1 MRFLPN
7 LRWVLLSLFFLT
19 ACHQPPQWNG
29 LDVSEILPDL
39 SFELIGSE
47 GKPVSASAYHGKST
61 LLFFGFTNCPGVC
74 PATLGQLSV
83 ALRELGDDAENI
95 QVLLVSVDPERDTPA
110 AMKEYTAR
118 FGPWLHGLTGPA
130 DRLKALNHAY
140 KVDFMAQQADE
151 DGNYE
156 VAHSGRVFAFDKTGR
171 CRVLLGDTAD
181 TASIVADLKLLVSE
195 SARL

>member
-1 MRFLPN
+1 MQSIVK
-7 LRWVLLSLFFLT
+7 LRWILLSMLLLS

-29 LDVSEILPDL
+29 LDVSDMLPDL
-39 SFELIGSE
+39 SFELTDSDGNT
-47 GKPVSASAYHGKST
+47 VNASAYHGKTT

-83 ALRELGDDAENI
+83 ALRELGKDADKV
-95 QVLLVSVDPERDTPA
+95 QVLLVSVDPERDTPE
-110 AMKEYTAR
+110 AMKTYTAK

-130 DRLKALNHAY
+130 ERLKTLNNAY

-156 VAHSGRVFAFDKTGR
+156 VVHSGRVFAFDKTGR
-171 CRVLLGDTAD
+171 CRLLLGDTTD
-181 TASIVADLKLLVSE
+181 TASIVDDLKLLVSE
-195 SARL
+195 SVRL